1 MKPRYYDWNS
11 TFTRGSADIVMVVGA
26 RGYGKTY
33 GLRKQFIKDALKG
46 FRFVEIVRHKSQL
59 KGDDAIQH
67 GYFEKLLEDEDIK
80 ALNIMLKT
88 QGVRAYMADIPEEGS
103 KPEWRCIG
111 YFVAITEAQA
121 IKTRTFKG
129 VKRILLDEAILE
141 RDNPYKRYI
150 PNEWQKVASII
161 DTVSRER
168 ADDSSL
174 KPTLY
179 LLGNAVDIT
188 NPYFA
193 AFGIT
198 REPKEGYS
206 WHRGKTVLVH
216 YIQDAEYSRGKL
228 AGTVAG
234 RMLSGLTGALENV
247 ENRFSTVD
255 SGAIARKTANAKLQF
270 VIAYAGKRYGVWLD
284 LSEGYYYITS
294 NAPSSSDVQTFALTN
309 SDMKPN
315 YVMIQAVRKQ
325 LQGLADLYYLGIIR
339 YDNEQTMQAFLKVL
353 STVGVR
359 I

>member
-1 MKPRYYDWNS
+1 MPTYYPWNE
-11 TFTRGSADIVMVVGA
+11 TLTRGNADIVMVIGA

-33 GLRKQFIKDALKG
+33 GLRKQFIRDALKG
-46 FRFVEIVRHKSQL
+46 FRFVEIVRHKAQL

-67 GYFEKLLEDEDIK
+67 GYFEKLEQDPEFKDRIL
-80 ALNIMLKT
+80 LKT
-88 QGVRAYMADIPEEGS
+88 QGVRAFMADIPKDEKA

-121 IKTRTFKG
+121 LKTRTFTN
-129 VKRILLDEAILE
+129 VKRILLDEAVLE

-150 PNEWQKVASII
+150 PNEFQKVASII

-168 ADDSSL
+168 ADDNSL

-193 AFGIT
+193 HFGIT

-206 WHRGKTVLVH
+206 WHCRKTVLLH
-216 YIQDAEYSRGKL
+216 YIQDEAYSSGKL
-228 AGTVAG
+228 SGTVAG
-234 RMLSGLTGALENV
+234 RMLAGSKSAHENV
-247 ENRFSTVD
+247 DNRFQVAG
-255 SGAIARKTANAKLQF
+255 SGVISRKTPNAKLQF
-270 VIAYAGKRYGVWLD
+270 IVASSGHRYGVWLD
-284 LSEGYYYITS
+284 TSEGYYFITG
-294 NAPSSSDVQTFALTN
+294 NEPERPEVQTFALEN
-309 SDMKPN
+309 SDMQPN

-325 LQGLADLYYLGIIR
+325 LQGLADLYYLGIIK
-339 YDNEQTMQAFLKVL
+339 YDNEQTMQAFVKVL

-359 I
+359 V